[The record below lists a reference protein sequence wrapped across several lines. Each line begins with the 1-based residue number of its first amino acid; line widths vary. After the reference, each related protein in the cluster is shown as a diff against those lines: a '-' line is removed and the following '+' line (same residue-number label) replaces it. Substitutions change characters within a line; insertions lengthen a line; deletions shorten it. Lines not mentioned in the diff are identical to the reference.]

1 MQKPVAYAL
10 LLAVTLGLA
19 ACEKK
24 PEEKMESAPAAAPE
38 TTQPQGDAAQPTA
51 PAAPTA
57 DPTLNPPPTSDE
69 PAQQQ

>member
-1 MQKPVAYAL
+1 MQKTVAYAL

-24 PEEKMESAPAAAPE
+24 PEEKMESAPAATPE
-38 TTQPQGDAAQPTA
+38 TTQPQGDVAPAPTA
-51 PAAPTA
+51 PTP

>member
-1 MQKPVAYAL
+1 MRKPLTYAL

-38 TTQPQGDAAQPTA
+38 TTQPQGDAAQEPT
-51 PAAPTA
+51 APTA